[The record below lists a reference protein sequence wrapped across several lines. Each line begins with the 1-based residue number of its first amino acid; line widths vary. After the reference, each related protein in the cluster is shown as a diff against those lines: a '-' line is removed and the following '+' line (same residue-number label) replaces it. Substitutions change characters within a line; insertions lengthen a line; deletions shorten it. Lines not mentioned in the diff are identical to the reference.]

1 MMNFYRLICFLG
13 ALLTLTL
20 AEEIFEKK
28 KGIMHICKKM
38 KKRIERAQE
47 KSFSK

>member
-1 MMNFYRLICFLG
+1 MNFYRLVCFLG

-20 AEEIFEKK
+20 AEEIFKKYIYAKKEKK
-28 KGIMHICKKM
+28 K
-38 KKRIERAQE
+38 IEWAQE